1 MGHGLAPSQ
10 LTTVLDVVDEQR
22 RVVQPRD
29 DGLDG
34 VDFLWRYFEPR
45 VEGVDQGASDV
56 LAGRLAC
63 VSRVVASRRWR
74 AVDATEARRDVN
86 LCTASR

>member
-1 MGHGLAPSQ
+1 M
-10 LTTVLDVVDEQR
+10 
-22 RVVQPRD
+22 QPRD
-29 DGLDG
+29 DGLDLRDLLG
-34 VDFLWRYFEPR
+34 RDFQPR

-56 LAGRLAC
+56 FSRRLAC

-74 AVDATEARRDVN
+74 AMFQRGAAQQLI

>member
-1 MGHGLAPSQ
+1 M
-10 LTTVLDVVDEQR
+10 E
-22 RVVQPRD
+22 PRD

-34 VDFLWRYFEPR
+34 VDFLWRDFEPR

-56 LAGRLAC
+56 LARCLAC

-74 AVDATEARRDVN
+74 AMIQRRRGATIG

>member
-1 MGHGLAPSQ
+1 M
-10 LTTVLDVVDEQR
+10 
-22 RVVQPRD
+22 QPRD

-34 VDFLWRYFEPR
+34 VDFLWWYFQPR

-56 LAGRLAC
+56 FAWRLAC
-63 VSRVVASRRWR
+63 VSRVLASRRWR
-74 AVDATEARRDVN
+74 AMIQRRRGATIG

>member
-1 MGHGLAPSQ
+1 M
-10 LTTVLDVVDEQR
+10 
-22 RVVQPRD
+22 QPRD

-34 VDFLWRYFEPR
+34 VDFLGRDYEPR
-45 VEGVDQGASDV
+45 VERVDQGAADV

-63 VSRVVASRRWR
+63 VSRMVASRRCPDP
-74 AVDATEARRDVN
+74 AVGDALRQFN

>member
-1 MGHGLAPSQ
+1 M
-10 LTTVLDVVDEQR
+10 
-22 RVVQPRD
+22 QPRD
-29 DGLDG
+29 DGLDLRH
-34 VDFLWRYFEPR
+34 FLGRDFEPR

-74 AVDATEARRDVN
+74 AMIQRMRGATIDS
-86 LCTASR
+86 CTASR